1 MKVVVLGGIN
11 EDVVAHVAT
20 LPARGETVAA
30 RGVERSAGG
39 KGLNQAVAA
48 ARYGAD
54 TILLGAVG
62 DDAAGESLRR
72 TVRDAGASDAAIA
85 VRDDVPTG
93 QALICLSATGE
104 NTIVVNA
111 AANAHFGATDVV
123 AAAPAAPA
131 VFMTQFE
138 ATLEAVEA
146 LFRLPSAAAGIR
158 ILNAAPALIEG
169 EHLLALADI
178 LILNE
183 TELQRFARL
192 ASVPDDRDAIAAAA
206 RTLIERPGQ
215 RAIVTLGG
223 AGCVLVEADRTTTF
237 AAFPATPVDT
247 IGAGDCFCGVL
258 AAALAEGAGI
268 EDAIRTGSAAAAL
281 SVERRGAAASSP
293 TRAQVHAKMQAA
305 SG

>member
-62 DDAAGESLRR
+62 NDAAGESLRR

-131 VFMTQFE
+131 VFLTQFE

-223 AGCVLVEADRTTTF
+223 AGCVLVEADRTTAF

-293 TRAQVHAKMQAA
+293 TRAQVHAKMAAA

>member
-39 KGLNQAVAA
+39 KGLNQAVAS

-131 VFMTQFE
+131 VFLTQFE

-223 AGCVLVEADRTTTF
+223 AGCVLVEADRTTAF

-293 TRAQVHAKMQAA
+293 TRAQVHAKMAAA